1 MKEKF
6 VNFSNKVYSVV
17 EKVANYLKDN
27 EKTILGWFFAG
38 CLIGGILVKII
49 A

>member
-6 VNFSNKVYSVV
+6 VNFSNKVFSVV
-17 EKVANYLKDN
+17 EKVANYLTEN
-27 EKTILGWFFAG
+27 EKTILCWFFAG

>member
-6 VNFSNKVYSVV
+6 VNFSKKVYALA
-17 EKVANYLKDN
+17 EKVANYVKEN

-38 CLIGGILVKII
+38 VLVGGFLVKII
-49 A
+49 G

>member
-17 EKVANYLKDN
+17 DNVANYLKEN
-27 EKTILGWFFAG
+27 ENTILGWFFAG

>member
-6 VNFSNKVYSVV
+6 VNFSKRVYSVV
-17 EKVANYLKDN
+17 NKVSNYLTDN

>member
-1 MKEKF
+1 MKKKF
-6 VNFSNKVYSVV
+6 VNFSNKVYSIV
-17 EKVANYLKDN
+17 EKVANYLKEN
-27 EKTILGWFFAG
+27 ENTILGWFFAG